1 MKALEVDII
10 HCDKNRKEINIH
22 SDESQDKIKQAVF
35 DAINKKI
42 QK

>member
-10 HCDKNRKEINIH
+10 HCNKSREEIDIH
-22 SDESQDKIKQAVF
+22 SDESQNKIKQAVF
-35 DAINKKI
+35 NTINQKI